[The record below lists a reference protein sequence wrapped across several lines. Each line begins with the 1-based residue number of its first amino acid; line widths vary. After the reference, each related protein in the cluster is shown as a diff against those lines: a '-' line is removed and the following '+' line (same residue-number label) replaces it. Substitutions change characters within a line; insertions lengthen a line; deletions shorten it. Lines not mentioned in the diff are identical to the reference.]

1 MPNSAFATVPYFQG
15 LFESG
20 PGLYL
25 VLSPEEPY
33 QIVAVSDSYPGATM
47 TRREA
52 IVGRNLFDVFP
63 SNPADSDA
71 TGVRNVRAS
80 LEAVIR
86 TGKPDIM
93 PVQKYDIRHPQA
105 EGGGFEER
113 YWSPIN
119 SPAYFPKET
128 LRYII
133 HNVEDVTQSVRQKQ
147 RGNEQQGVSALL
159 KVRAEHWEAE
169 LLLREQEIEG
179 SQ

>member
-1 MPNSAFATVPYFQG
+1 MMPNSSFATVPDFQG

-20 PGLYL
+20 LGLYL

-33 QIVAVSDSYPGATM
+33 QIVAVSDSYLGATM
-47 TRREA
+47 TRREE
-52 IVGRNLFDVFP
+52 ILGHNLFDVFP
-63 SNPADSDA
+63 NNPADSDA

-113 YWSPIN
+113 YASGGRDGVGIRGMR
-119 SPAYFPKET
+119 ERGI
-128 LRYII
+128 LRSIPM
-133 HNVEDVTQSVRQKQ
+133 
-147 RGNEQQGVSALL
+147 GVG
-159 KVRAEHWEAE
+159 RP
-169 LLLREQEIEG
+169 
-179 SQ
+179 